1 MKRLTNF
8 VLLGPFLIW
17 LTFLALLSPLLARN
31 GFTGIY
37 EFLLV
42 ALLVC
47 YAPGIIPLL
56 GIAGVD
62 ALMSRYRANVWLRV
76 LVCGAIGFAAAWTL
90 FYYFL
95 HAAGAEKEYTR
106 YGLLLG
112 LLGGVPA
119 VVCSLLSNRMQDEST
134 QSATAA

>member
-1 MKRLTNF
+1 MKRLMNF

-17 LTFLALLSPLLARN
+17 LTFLALLSPLIARN

-37 EFLLV
+37 EFLLI

-47 YAPGIIPLL
+47 YAPGVIPLL

-62 ALMSRYRANVWLRV
+62 ELMSRYRANVWLRV
-76 LVCGAIGFAAAWTL
+76 LVCGAIGFAAALTL

-95 HAAGAEKEYTR
+95 HAVGAEKEYER
-106 YGLLLG
+106 YGLWLG
-112 LLGGVPA
+112 LLGGLPGVL
-119 VVCSLLSNRMQDEST
+119 CSWLSSRNK
-134 QSATAA
+134 TAALGA